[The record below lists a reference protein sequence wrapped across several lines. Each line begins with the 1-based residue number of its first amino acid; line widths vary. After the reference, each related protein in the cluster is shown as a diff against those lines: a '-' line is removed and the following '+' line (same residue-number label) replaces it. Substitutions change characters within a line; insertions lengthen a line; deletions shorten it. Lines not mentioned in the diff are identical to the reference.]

1 MSDTLPLDDEWVKG
15 LGKKV
20 ADTKWE
26 EWRSQPPTIFKAP
39 KHIREIDTGAYEPV
53 ILSVGPYHRD
63 KPHLQAMNL
72 IKWHYL
78 KKFLLRNPVKSL
90 VDYLKQVKA
99 LESQARMSYAEEL
112 NMSSNDF
119 LQMLL
124 LDACFV
130 VETITFWEQTEQ
142 GLEAVQNPIK
152 ITSWAL
158 QAVARDMLLLEN
170 QLPFF
175 LLQTLFD
182 AAFPYQSGNL
192 AVLALNFI
200 GRFVR
205 TSNMEIAS
213 LSGSSHHLLH
223 IFHSCIIPETERDRN
238 PVVVTGQPTSELP
251 WMPNATQ
258 LKEVG
263 VQFKMRVAAKSFL
276 DVTFQH
282 GVMEMAQ
289 LIIDEDTNTLFR
301 NLTAFE
307 QCHKRANPVVT
318 AYLFLMNSIID
329 TAADVQLLK
338 RDKIVIGAWSHS
350 KEVAH
355 LFHDLV
361 TDKVFDS
368 RWRPPSIFSD
378 VAKHYDSNRH
388 RATDFN
394 TRRAFI
400 SLFSVIIVLTLFTIV
415 SYFWPSK

>member
-1 MSDTLPLDDEWVKG
+1 MSDTVTLDGEWVSG
-15 LGKKV
+15 LEKTV

-26 EWRSQPPTIFKAP
+26 DWRSRLPTIFKAP
-39 KHIREIDTGAYEPV
+39 KHIREIDTRAYEPV
-53 ILSVGPYHRD
+53 ILALGPYHRA
-63 KPHLQAMNL
+63 KPDLQAMNQL
-72 IKWHYL
+72 KWHYL
-78 KKFLLRNPVKSL
+78 KKFLLRNTVKSL

-99 LESQARMSYAEEL
+99 LESQARMAYAEEL

-130 VETITFWEQTEQ
+130 VETITFWEQIVQ
-142 GLEAVQNPIK
+142 GLEAVQNPIES
-152 ITSWAL
+152 TSWAPR
-158 QAVARDMLLLEN
+158 AVARDMLLLEN

-175 LLQTLFD
+175 LLRTLFD

-192 AVLALNFI
+192 PVLVLNFI

-205 TSNMEIAS
+205 TGNMDIAS
-213 LSGSSHHLLH
+213 LSGSPHHLLH
-223 IFHSCIIPETERDRN
+223 IFHSCIIPETERGRN
-238 PVVVTGQPTSELP
+238 PVVVTGQASSEVP
-251 WMPNATQ
+251 WMPNATL

-276 DVTFQH
+276 DVTFQN
-282 GVMEMAQ
+282 GVMEMTQ
-289 LIIDEDTNTLFR
+289 LIIDRDTSTLFS

-307 QCHKRANPVVT
+307 QCHKGANPVVT
-318 AYLFLMNSIID
+318 AYVLLMKSIID

-338 RDKIVIGAWSHS
+338 RDKIVIGAWGHS
-350 KEVAH
+350 KEVAN

-368 RWRPPSIFSD
+368 SWRPPSIFSD
-378 VAKHYDSNRH
+378 VTKYYDSNRH
-388 RATDFN
+388 RATHFN

-400 SLFSVIIVLTLFTIV
+400 SLFSVTLVLTLFTIV
-415 SYFWPSK
+415 SYFWPPK